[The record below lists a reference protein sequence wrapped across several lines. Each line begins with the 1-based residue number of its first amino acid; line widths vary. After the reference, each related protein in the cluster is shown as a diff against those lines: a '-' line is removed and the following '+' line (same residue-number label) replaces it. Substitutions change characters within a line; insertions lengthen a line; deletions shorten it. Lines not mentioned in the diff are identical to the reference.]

1 MRTIV
6 GAEVGREGFVAYLGE
21 LRRLGVLSQA
31 EKLGWLALH
40 GGLMRATLPPLDDGT
55 GVDEERLQALVQQLG
70 GELEEP
76 GA

>member
-1 MRTIV
+1 MALSQVAI
-6 GAEVGREGFVAYLGE
+6 AEAERILDAAA
-21 LRRLGVLSQA
+21 RRLLA
-31 EKLGWLALH
+31 EGLDRDPVRSAT
-40 GGLMRATLPPLDDGT
+40 GGNGRPLDDGT